1 MSAAGEREE
10 APITSDQ
17 APPRGE
23 TAQVGSLSIHYHD
36 HVPAQGNGRA
46 LVFVHGSGPGASGHS
61 NFKSN
66 VPAFVEAGYRVL
78 VPDLPGFG
86 YSSKPRDLDY
96 TTDFFVQ
103 HLIGLLDALGIRR
116 CAMIGNSL
124 GGGVCI
130 RAALDHPGRVE
141 KLVLMAPGGIEELE
155 TYLAMP
161 AMASMIKNFVGG
173 ALDRDGLRRVLE
185 NLVFDPAQVTDELVE
200 ERYAILQ
207 AQPPEVLG
215 RMRVPNMEAELAG
228 IQCPVLGFWGIDD
241 AMVPPS
247 GARKIMAACR
257 PCRLIEVAECGHW
270 VMLEHARMFNAACL
284 DFLDND

>member
-1 MSAAGEREE
+1 MAAEHEGGDP
-10 APITSDQ
+10 AIGF

-23 TAQVGSLSIHYHD
+23 TAQVGELSIHYHD
-36 HVPAQGNGRA
+36 HVPAESCGRT
-46 LVFVHGSGPGASGHS
+46 LVLVHGSGPGASGHS
-61 NFKSN
+61 NFKGN
-66 VPAFVEAGYRVL
+66 VSAFVQAGYRVL
-78 VPDLPGFG
+78 IPDLPGFG
-86 YSSKPRDLDY
+86 YSSKPRDIDY
-96 TTDFFVQ
+96 TTDFFVR
-103 HLIGLLDALGIRR
+103 HLMGLLDLLGIRR

-130 RAALDHPGRVE
+130 RAALDHPQRVA

-161 AMASMIKNFVGG
+161 AMASMIENFVGG
-173 ALDRDGLRRVLE
+173 ALGRDGLRRVLE

-207 AQPPEVLG
+207 IQPPEVLG
-215 RMRVPNMEAELAG
+215 RMRIPNMEAELAG

-257 PCRLIEVAECGHW
+257 PCRLIEVADCGHW
-270 VMLEHARMFNAACL
+270 VMVEHARMFNAACL
-284 DFLDND
+284 DFLEQG